1 MQKSQQIV
9 AEFFEHFDAARHDAA
24 FDLMAEDG
32 RWITPGKSPFATE
45 EPRDA
50 IRKKIAGF
58 MALMPNG
65 LRLKP
70 VAWTTEGDRVAVE
83 AVSEAK
89 VANGKIYANEYHF
102 VFEVKAG
109 KIQTVKEYTCTFHAW
124 DVFREYLES
133 DG

>member
-1 MQKSQQIV
+1 MQESKQIV
-9 AEFFEHFDAARHDAA
+9 AEFFEHFDAGRHDAA
-24 FDLMAEDG
+24 LELMAEDG
-32 RWITPGKSPFATE
+32 QWIVPGKSPFAGKET
-45 EPRDA
+45 RGA
-50 IRKKIAGF
+50 YGKKLAGF

-70 VAWTTEGDRVAVE
+70 VAWTTEGARVAVE

-89 VANGKIYANEYHF
+89 VANGKTYANEYHF